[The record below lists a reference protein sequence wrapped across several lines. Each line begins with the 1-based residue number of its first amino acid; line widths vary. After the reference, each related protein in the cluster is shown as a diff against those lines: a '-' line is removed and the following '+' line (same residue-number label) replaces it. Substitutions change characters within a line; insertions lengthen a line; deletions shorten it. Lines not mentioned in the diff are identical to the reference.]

1 MMVQPHIRPGMDTRP
16 NQTQGM
22 NAAPDNPRK
31 DASTKQ
37 Y

>member
-1 MMVQPHIRPGMDTRP
+1 MDTRP